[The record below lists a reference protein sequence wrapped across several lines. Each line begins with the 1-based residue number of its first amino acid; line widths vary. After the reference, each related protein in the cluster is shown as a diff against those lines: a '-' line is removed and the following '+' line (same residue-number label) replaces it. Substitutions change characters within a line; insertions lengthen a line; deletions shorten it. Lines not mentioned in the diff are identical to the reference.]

1 MNSSISSSDPASG
14 SDGGRWRR
22 FFIVLI
28 GLAVAAGAA
37 TYGFIVT
44 VDPFDALALSPPLN
58 RVPVASNARF
68 AFPSLARSG
77 RFDSAIVGTSTS
89 RLLRPRQ
96 LDPLLGTR
104 FVNLAMNS
112 AEPYEQFRLL
122 QVFARHHP
130 AARVAMIGLD
140 NEWCRTGDHYEKFT
154 ERVFPEWLYEPD
166 SQWRGYPE
174 MLSAYAL
181 TQAVQE
187 FRILIGQ
194 KKERY
199 GADGYTDF
207 LPDDSL
213 YDAARAAQKLPG
225 PTKAVAGDPHHD
237 PAGLRFPNHQFLSA
251 ALAAL
256 PAATAKLLF
265 FVPYYVWEQPA
276 PGSAAFADWQ
286 ECKRRV
292 AAIAAAVP
300 GTRVIDFMIPS
311 GITDDPTHYWDPL
324 HYRVGIAERLAH
336 DLTDAAAG
344 RPSPDGDYRLL
355 SGPASLVTP

>member
-1 MNSSISSSDPASG
+1 MNSSISSSEAAPG
-14 SDGGRWRR
+14 SEAGRWRR
-22 FFIVLI
+22 FFVVLI
-28 GLAVAAGAA
+28 GLAVAAGVV

-44 VDPFDALALSPPLN
+44 VDPFDALALSPPLD

-68 AFPSLARSG
+68 AFPSLARSV
-77 RFDSAIVGTSTS
+77 RFDSAIFGTSTS
-89 RLLRPRQ
+89 RLLQPRR

-122 QVFARHHP
+122 QVFARHHSG
-130 AARVAMIGLD
+130 ARVVMIGLD
-140 NEWCRTGDHYEKFT
+140 GQWCRTGDHYEKFT

-166 SQWRGYPE
+166 SQWRGYSE

-213 YDAARAAQKLPG
+213 YDPRRAAEKLPG
-225 PTKAVAGDPHHD
+225 PAKAVAGDPHYD
-237 PAGLRFPNHQFLSA
+237 AAGLRFPNQKFLSG

-256 PAATAKLLF
+256 PAATVKLLF

-276 PGSAAFADWQ
+276 PSSAAFADLE

-292 AAIAAAVP
+292 AAIADAAP
-300 GTRVIDFMIPS
+300 GARVIDFMIPS
-311 GITDDPTHYWDPL
+311 GITNDPTHYWDPL
-324 HYRVGIAERLAH
+324 HYRVGIAERLAR
-336 DLTDAAAG
+336 DLADAAAG
-344 RPSPDGDYRLL
+344 RPSPGGDYRLL
-355 SGPASLVTP
+355 SANAALARP